1 MALSMKNTIA
11 SLALSGA
18 MLFAGF
24 LTSETPIV
32 STKDRVGVAAERQES
47 MRASTKTPVNMTLKK
62 TRRTFAAPYFSFGN
76 AGIVQGAN
84 Q

>member
-18 MLFAGF
+18 MLFAGY

-32 STKDRVGVAAERQES
+32 SAKGRVGVAAERQES
-47 MRASTKTPVNMTLKK
+47 MRASTKTPVNDSLKK
-62 TRRTFAAPYFSFGN
+62 TKRTFAAPYFSFGN
-76 AGIVQGAN
+76 AGIVQGVK

>member
-24 LTSETPIV
+24 LSSETPIV

-47 MRASTKTPVNMTLKK
+47 MRASTKTRST
-62 TRRTFAAPYFSFGN
+62 
-76 AGIVQGAN
+76 
-84 Q
+84 

>member
-24 LTSETPIV
+24 LTSETPIA
-32 STKDRVGVAAERQES
+32 SAKARIGVASERQEPT
-47 MRASTKTPVNMTLKK
+47 RASTDTPVSGSLQNTK
-62 TRRTFAAPYFSFGN
+62 RTFAAPYFSFGN
-76 AGIVQGAN
+76 AGIKGAN

>member
-1 MALSMKNTIA
+1 MALSMKNTIV

-24 LTSETPIV
+24 LTSETPIA
-32 STKDRVGVAAERQES
+32 SSSARIGVAPEHQEPV
-47 MRASTKTPVNMTLKK
+47 RASTETSTSNSSKK
-62 TRRTFAAPYFSFGN
+62 AKRTFAAPYFSFGN
-76 AGIVQGAN
+76 AGIKGAN

>member
-1 MALSMKNTIA
+1 MALSMKNTIV

-18 MLFAGF
+18 VLFAGF
-24 LTSETPIV
+24 LTSETPIA
-32 STKDRVGVAAERQES
+32 SDKDPAGFAAGYQEAA
-47 MRASTKTPVNMTLKK
+47 RAGSNNQGSGPSKK
-62 TRRTFAAPYFSFGN
+62 SKRSFAAPYFSFGK